1 MIFPGFL
8 SEEINFLSYSPSRM
22 MVLKR
27 KKENLQGTPQGVE
40 NCNKETFKGTV
51 SRDFLLQV
59 FFHESPSTKPLII
72 TLGSFR
78 IFSKIRGD
86 LPPVSTTLAA
96 NFATNS
102 PCVVDTGGN

>member
-40 NCNKETFKGTV
+40 NCSKETFK
-51 SRDFLLQV
+51 
-59 FFHESPSTKPLII
+59 
-72 TLGSFR
+72 TL
-78 IFSKIRGD
+78 
-86 LPPVSTTLAA
+86 
-96 NFATNS
+96 
-102 PCVVDTGGN
+102 